1 MFPVLLWAVTKKT
14 INETPKIVACLTIL
28 SSILALSNLD
38 IELRKFIKPIVI
50 NIITYF
56 LVTFLKKNDK
66 IKKIII

>member
-1 MFPVLLWAVTKKT
+1 MFAVLLYALTKKT

-50 NIITYF
+50 NI
-56 LVTFLKKNDK
+56 KKNDT
-66 IKKIII
+66 IILFLLLIMSFCF